1 MTGEQR
7 MNVQQAPFPVEL
19 EELVRHL
26 RYRRDRGWRVWLESD
41 YVRDPADT
49 HAGESRGL
57 TLLVLRVGPNS
68 YNPDEI
74 MKVIHP
80 FPVPP
85 ATFNRESWMRWLF
98 DRLGDVDTHERME
111 DFALEVTVADQHG
124 CEARSLERPL
134 APVHAPGFNPYML
147 TAVPVTET
155 SRATSFRGEV
165 KRRAPARAFL
175 GEKPCQDPGCE
186 CHDQL
191 GGIREAD
198 HSH

>member
-1 MTGEQR
+1 MSEGK
-7 MNVQQAPFPVEL
+7 MNIQQAPFPVEL

-26 RYRRDRGWRVWLESD
+26 RYRRDGGWRVWLESD
-41 YVRDPADT
+41 YVRDPADA

-85 ATFNRESWMRWLF
+85 ATYNRESWMRWLF

-111 DFALEVTVADQHG
+111 DFALEVTVSDQHG

-134 APVHAPGFNPYML
+134 APNHGPGWDPYI
-147 TAVPVTET
+147 VTYVAT
-155 SRATSFRGEV
+155 DTDRRTSFQGEV
-165 KRRAPARAFL
+165 KRRSPHRAFL
-175 GEKPCQDPGCE
+175 GENPCGDPDCE
-186 CHDQL
+186 CHD
-191 GGIREAD
+191 
-198 HSH
+198 S